1 MDESIT
7 SLGKM
12 IETDSNI
19 LLSEIQSKKAEERD
33 ENIKIGQ
40 ILNIITESQASE
52 VPHDFEVN

>member
-52 VPHDFEVN
+52 VPHDFEVY